1 MAGSTVTYVT
11 QTDLGQD
18 PGVQKLDPAVKAAL
32 FSSLYDQHVFDVP
45 NPSDDGKIAWIQE
58 GDYSG
63 GQPAPFIQ
71 IIETTDTTNVTTDKA
86 LKAIIMNDQGGAG
99 HTLDINLDI
108 SGAKNSVFIAMGNG
122 GDTVKL
128 HDKGSDTVFGG
139 TGNDTIDASGNTG
152 NDSLA
157 GGAGNDMIYGGTGH
171 DTLDGGAGI
180 NQLYSGSTKAGEYN
194 ILHGGS
200 GVDTLY
206 GGGGADS
213 LYGGSGQDSLVAGT
227 GKHQLLQAGSG
238 DTHLVDTISGS
249 AGTDTLIGGAGNDT
263 IIGQQGDVLKDTG
276 PAGSHNDF
284 WLYGSAHANSTLQG
298 GAGNDTF
305 HIETNSGNDTI
316 IGGGGQDTVN
326 LDQRAFSD
334 LGNIQ
339 INGSGTYTL
348 DFKDG
353 QHVKVTGISDIH
365 FANDSV
371 DLKLP

>member
-11 QTDLGQD
+11 QTELGQD

-45 NPSDDGKIAWIQE
+45 NPSDDGKSAWIQE

-99 HTLDINLDI
+99 HALDINLDI

-128 HDKGSDTVFGG
+128 HDKGNDTVFGG

-152 NDSLA
+152 NDLLA

-180 NQLYSGSTKAGEYN
+180 NQLHSGSTKAGEYN

-213 LYGGSGQDSLVAGT
+213 LYGGSGQTRSLRVRASISCF
-227 GKHQLLQAGSG
+227 KPAAAILI
-238 DTHLVDTISGS
+238 LVDTISGS

-263 IIGQQGDVLKDTG
+263 IIGQQGDC
-276 PAGSHNDF
+276 P
-284 WLYGSAHANSTLQG
+284 QG
-298 GAGNDTF
+298 YWP
-305 HIETNSGNDTI
+305 
-316 IGGGGQDTVN
+316 
-326 LDQRAFSD
+326 RW
-334 LGNIQ
+334 
-339 INGSGTYTL
+339 
-348 DFKDG
+348 
-353 QHVKVTGISDIH
+353 
-365 FANDSV
+365 FA
-371 DLKLP
+371 